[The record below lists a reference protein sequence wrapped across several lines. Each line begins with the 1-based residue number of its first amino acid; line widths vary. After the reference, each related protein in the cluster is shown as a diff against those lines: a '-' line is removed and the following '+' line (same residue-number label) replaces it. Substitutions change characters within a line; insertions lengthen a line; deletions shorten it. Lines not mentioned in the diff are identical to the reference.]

1 MLKSLRSE
9 RKREICCCR
18 CSREIWVVV
27 VFVHSSSPSFF
38 ISSLR
43 FSVSREIALGIV
55 VIVMIKFDDDG
66 SGERM
71 RLKMVRRFY
80 VFFYKKK
87 SGLNLKL
94 DL

>member
-1 MLKSLRSE
+1 
-9 RKREICCCR
+9 
-18 CSREIWVVV
+18 
-27 VFVHSSSPSFF
+27 
-38 ISSLR
+38 
-43 FSVSREIALGIV
+43 LGIV
-55 VIVMIKFDDDG
+55 VVVTIKFDDDG